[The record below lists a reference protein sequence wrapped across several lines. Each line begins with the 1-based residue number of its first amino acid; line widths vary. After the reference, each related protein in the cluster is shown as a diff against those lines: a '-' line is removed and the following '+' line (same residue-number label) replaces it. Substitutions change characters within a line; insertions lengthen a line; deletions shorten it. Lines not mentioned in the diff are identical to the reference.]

1 MTGVTRFGERT
12 EQGAACFR
20 CAACG
25 EMAAMVKVARSGA
38 SAGMGSPFGCEAYD
52 RDGIVVVD
60 YFLGTA
66 WKSAGAAMLAAVQEI
81 ISSQAPDPVT
91 LRRIGW
97 ELASFYC
104 TDCGLN
110 YCRADWD
117 AYVLVD
123 DDFYDCTMGICP
135 GGHRHM
141 IAGGRGGHKARAN
154 LGRTARDAA
163 IWYIPNELSLYGCR
177 DGGSNFE

>member
-1 MTGVTRFGERT
+1 MEAALAGVTRFGERT
-12 EQGAACFR
+12 GQGAASFR

-25 EMAAMVKVARSGA
+25 GTAAVVKVARAGA
-38 SAGMGSPFGCEAYD
+38 SAGLGSPPGCETYD
-52 RDGIVVVD
+52 RDGIVVD
-60 YFLGTA
+60 CFLGTA
-66 WKSAGAAMLAAVQEI
+66 WKPAGAATLDAVQEI

-135 GGHRHM
+135 SGHRHM
-141 IAGGRGGHKARAN
+141 IVGGRRGHNARAN
-154 LGRTARDAA
+154 LGGAA
-163 IWYIPNELSLYGCR
+163 
-177 DGGSNFE
+177 

>member
-1 MTGVTRFGERT
+1 LTGVTRFGERT
-12 EQGAACFR
+12 GRGAASFR

-25 EMAAMVKVARSGA
+25 EMAAVVKVAQSGA
-38 SAGMGSPFGCEAYD
+38 SA
-52 RDGIVVVD
+52 DGIVVD

-66 WKSAGAAMLAAVQEI
+66 WNSAGAATLDAVQEI

-141 IAGGRGGHKARAN
+141 IAGGRREHKARAN
-154 LGRTARDAA
+154 LGRAARDAA
-163 IWYIPNELSLYGCR
+163 VWYLADELSLH
-177 DGGSNFE
+177 DGKDGSLHEDQGPA

>member
-1 MTGVTRFGERT
+1 LTRVTRFGERT
-12 EQGAACFR
+12 GQGAVGFR

-25 EMAAMVKVARSGA
+25 EMAAVVKVARSGA
-38 SAGMGSPFGCEAYD
+38 GADVGPPLGCETYD
-52 RDGIVVVD
+52 RDGIVVD
-60 YFLGTA
+60 YFLGTT
-66 WKSAGAAMLAAVQEI
+66 WKSAGAATLDAVQEI
-81 ISSQAPDPVT
+81 VSSQAPDPVT

-104 TDCGLN
+104 IDCGLN

-141 IAGGRGGHKARAN
+141 IAGGRRGHNARAN
-154 LGRTARDAA
+154 LGRAARDAA
-163 IWYIPNELSLYGCR
+163 VWYIA
-177 DGGSNFE
+177 DGIVTL